1 MSEIDEVLERRRLRR
16 RVGFWRLSAFL
27 VAGIAILG
35 VGLYAAPDLE
45 NPLSKPHIARVKVS
59 GMITGD
65 TKSLEMFEKIS
76 KSDAKALLVV
86 IDSPGGTVTGSEAIF
101 DALRDVAKKKP
112 VVALVDS
119 MAASGGYIAALGT
132 DRIYARETS
141 IVGSI
146 GVLMQ
151 YPNVTRLL
159 DMVGVKMEEFKSS
172 PLKASPNPFE
182 NASPEAAAALNAV
195 IQSSYDW
202 FKRLVK
208 TRRDLSDA
216 ELARV
221 ADGRIFTGIQGKPLK
236 LVDAIGSENDAIA
249 WLERE
254 KGLPKNLPVRQWKRE
269 SDKAGLDFWK
279 SAARVADAMGLQ
291 PLGRALDAMAQ
302 AEEVRVLDG
311 LLAVWHPAA
320 EK

>member
-1 MSEIDEVLERRRLRR
+1 MSEIEGLLEKRRLRR
-16 RVGFWRLSAFL
+16 RVGFWRLTTFL
-27 VAGIAILG
+27 VAGAALLG
-35 VGLYAAPDLE
+35 VGLYAASDLE
-45 NPLSKPHIARVKVS
+45 SPVSKAHIARVKIS

-65 TKSLEMFEKIS
+65 SRTLDMLDKIR

-86 IDSPGGTVTGSEAIF
+86 IDSPGGTVTGSEAVY
-101 DALRDVAKKKP
+101 DALRDVAKQKP

-119 MAASGGYIAALGT
+119 MAASGGYITALGS

-146 GVLMQ
+146 GVIMQ

-159 DMVGVKMEEFKSS
+159 DMVGVKMEEFKST

-182 NASPEAAAALNAV
+182 QASPEAKEALNSV

-208 TRRDLSDA
+208 SRRNLSDT
-216 ELARV
+216 ELASI
-221 ADGRIFTGIQGKPLK
+221 ADGRIFTGVQGMPLK
-236 LVDAIGSENDAIA
+236 LIDAIGTEDDAIA
-249 WLERE
+249 WLEKE
-254 KGLPKNLPVRQWKRE
+254 KGLAKDLPVRLWKRE
-269 SDKAGLDFWK
+269 TERKGLDLLRLGAQLA
-279 SAARVADAMGLQ
+279 SASGLE
-291 PLGRALDAMAQ
+291 PLARALDAMAQ

-311 LLAVWHPAA
+311 VLAVWHPAA